1 MNTQSTSAPFEMLRY
16 QAEDG
21 VATITLA
28 RPEQL
33 NAVNGPMCREIV
45 RALELADMDD
55 AVRAVIVTG
64 EGRAFCAG
72 ADLSRGD
79 ETFVSPQTAGLTAQD
94 GASIYS
100 REEAREPGGHI
111 ALKLYAMTKPVI
123 AAINGPCAGMGATL
137 PLPMDIRLASDAAH
151 FNFVFARR
159 GMVLETG
166 ASFFLPRIV
175 GISRALEWV
184 CTGRRISAQ
193 EAKDAGL
200 VTGIFKPEDLLPEA
214 RRLAREIADN
224 SAPVAVALNRQMLW
238 RGLGMTHPMEAHRIE
253 SRGIY
258 AMGRTA
264 DAVEGV
270 RSFME
275 KRPPDFPGRVS
286 TDMPDYYPWWTE
298 PEYF

>member
-1 MNTQSTSAPFEMLRY
+1 MAFETIRY
-16 QAEDG
+16 EVAEG
-21 VATITLA
+21 IATLTLS
-28 RPEQL
+28 RPELL
-33 NAVNGPMCREIV
+33 NAVNGVLCREMVKALDLADNDDDV
-45 RALELADMDD
+45 RAL
-55 AVRAVIVTG
+55 IVTG
-64 EGRAFCAG
+64 QGRAFCSG

-79 ETFVSPQTAGLTAQD
+79 AAFTSPQDAELAVPEGE
-94 GASIYS
+94 SIYS
-100 REEAREPGGHI
+100 HEAVREPGGHI
-111 ALKLYAMTKPVI
+111 ALKLYALTKPVI
-123 AAINGPCAGMGATL
+123 AAINGPCAGMGTTL
-137 PLPMDIRLASDAAH
+137 PLPMDIRLASETAH

-175 GISRALEWV
+175 GISRALEW
-184 CTGRRISAQ
+184 CYTGRRVSAQ

-200 VTGIFKPEDLLPEA
+200 VSGIFKPEELLPEA
-214 RRLAREIADN
+214 RRLAHQIADN
-224 SAPVAVALNRQMLW
+224 SAPVAVALTRQMLW

-258 AMGRTA
+258 ARGRSS

-275 KRPPDFPGRVS
+275 KRPPAFRDRVS
-286 TDMPDYYPWWTE
+286 TDMPNYYPWWTE

>member
-1 MNTQSTSAPFEMLRY
+1 MAFEMIRHEV
-16 QAEDG
+16 EDG
-21 VATITLA
+21 IATITLA
-28 RPEQL
+28 RPETL
-33 NAVNGPMCREIV
+33 NAVNGPMCREIAG
-45 RALELADMDD
+45 ALDLADKDD
-55 AVRAVIVTG
+55 DVRAVIVTG

-72 ADLSRGD
+72 ADMSRGD
-79 ETFVSPQTAGLTAQD
+79 ETFVSPQTAGLTAKD

-123 AAINGPCAGMGATL
+123 AAINGPCAGMGTTL
-137 PLPMDIRLASDAAH
+137 PLPMDIRLASEAAH

-175 GISRALEWV
+175 SISRALEWIY
-184 CTGRRISAQ
+184 TGRRVSVE
-193 EAKDAGL
+193 EAKEAGL
-200 VTGIFKPEDLLPEA
+200 VSGVFKPDELLPEA
-214 RRLAREIADN
+214 RRLARQIADN

-258 AMGRTA
+258 ALGRTP
-264 DAVEGV
+264 DALEGV

-275 KRPPDFPGRVS
+275 KRPPVFSGRVS
-286 TDMPDYYPWWTE
+286 TDLPDYYPWWTE
-298 PEYF
+298 PDYF

>member
-1 MNTQSTSAPFEMLRY
+1 MPFEFIRY
-16 QAEDG
+16 EAEDG
-21 VATITLA
+21 IATITLA
-28 RPEQL
+28 RPELL
-33 NAVNGPMCREIV
+33 NAVNGAMCREID
-45 RALELADMDD
+45 RALDLADTDD
-55 AVRAVIVTG
+55 DVRAVIVTG
-64 EGRAFCAG
+64 EGRVFCAG
-72 ADLSRGD
+72 ADLSKGD
-79 ETFVSPQTAGLTAQD
+79 ATFISPQTAGLGAED

-100 REEAREPGGHI
+100 QEDVREPGGHI
-111 ALKLYAMTKPVI
+111 ALKLYALTKPVI
-123 AAINGPCAGMGATL
+123 AAINGPCAGMGTTL
-137 PLPMDIRLASDAAH
+137 PLPMDIRLASETAH

-175 GISRALEWV
+175 GISRALEWIY
-184 CTGRRISAQ
+184 TGRRISVE
-193 EAKDAGL
+193 EAKEAGL
-200 VTGIFKPEDLLPEA
+200 VSSIFTPEELLPAA

-224 SAPVAVALNRQMLW
+224 SAPVAIALNRQMLW

-258 AMGRTA
+258 AMGRSA

-275 KRPPDFPGRVS
+275 KRPPSFPGRVS
-286 TDMPDYYPWWTE
+286 RDMPDYYPWWTD